1 MTKKTKGLFLI
12 GGLLILVGL
21 TISLIVLINNKFDF
35 SKFDNSSY
43 ISNTHELNDS
53 FSDIVINS
61 DTADIEFIYS
71 LDGLNKVECFESEK
85 EIHSVTVSNNK
96 LEINVTN
103 NRKWYDYIGFN
114 FKTPKIKIYLNQFL
128 YNSLVI
134 TEDTGNINIPDEFNF
149 TSININASTGNVT
162 CFADALELTKIDLST
177 GNVLL
182 NHVQSKNIEI
192 NTSTGNINLNNI
204 KATNIKL
211 NTSTGENSL
220 TDITTTNLESDG
232 STGDIILN
240 NVIGSKFIIERSTGD
255 ILFNASDASEMYLE
269 TDTGDVTG
277 TLLSNK
283 IFMYDTDT
291 GDVSLPSVM
300 SGGKCQIETD
310 TGDIKISIVE

>member
-1 MTKKTKGLFLI
+1 MTKKIKGLFLI

-61 DTADIEFIYS
+61 NTADIEFIYS

-149 TSININASTGNVT
+149 TSINIKASTGNVT
-162 CFADALELTKIDLST
+162 CSADTLELTKIDLST

-192 NTSTGNINLNNI
+192 NTSTGDINLSNIVSSNMTLNLSTGNTILNNI
-204 KATNIKL
+204 
-211 NTSTGENSL
+211 NT
-220 TDITTTNLESDG
+220 DNLVTSA
-232 STGDIILN
+232 STGDIIFN
-240 NVIGSKFIIERSTGD
+240 NVIGIKFMIERSTGD
-255 ILFNASDASEMYLE
+255 VTFNKSDADEIYIK
-269 TDTGDVTG
+269 TDTGDITG

-283 IFMYDTDT
+283 IFKYDSDT
-291 GDVSLPSVM
+291 GDVKLPSVM
-300 SGGKCQIETD
+300 NGGKCQIETD
-310 TGDIKISIVE
+310 TGDIEISIVE

>member
-61 DTADIEFIYS
+61 DTADIEFIFS

-96 LEINVTN
+96 LEINITN

-128 YNSLVI
+128 YNSLI
-134 TEDTGNINIPDEFNF
+134 IKEDTGDINIPDEFNF
-149 TSININASTGNVT
+149 TNIDISVSTGNITCLANGKEMTKINSSTGNV
-162 CFADALELTKIDLST
+162 I
-177 GNVLL
+177 L
-182 NHVQSKNIEI
+182 NHIDCKNIDI
-192 NTSTGNINLNNI
+192 NTSTGDVDLKDIVC
-204 KATNIKL
+204 TSIKL
-211 NTSTGENSL
+211 CSSTGKTTL
-220 TDITTTNLESDG
+220 TNVLTSELISNA

-240 NVIGSKFIIERSTGD
+240 NVIGSKFVIERSTGD
-255 ILFNASDASEMYLE
+255 VKFNKSDALE
-269 TDTGDVTG
+269 IYITTDTGDVEG
-277 TLLSNK
+277 TLLTNK
-283 IFMYDTDT
+283 IFRYDTDT
-291 GDVSLPSVM
+291 GDVILPSEM

-310 TGDIKISIVE
+310 TGDIKISIEK

>member
-61 DTADIEFIYS
+61 NTADIEFIYS

-114 FKTPKIKIYLNQFL
+114 FKTPKIKIYLNKHL
-128 YNSLVI
+128 YNSLI
-134 TEDTGNINIPDEFNF
+134 INEDTGDIIIPDEFNF
-149 TSININASTGNVT
+149 SKINIKASTGNVL
-162 CFADALELTKIDLST
+162 CSADGYVETKISLST
-177 GNVLL
+177 GNLEL
-182 NHVQSKNIEI
+182 NHVESKNIEI
-192 NTSTGNINLNNI
+192 NTSTGDINLSNIVSSNMSLNLSTGKTILNNI
-204 KATNIKL
+204 ITDNL
-211 NTSTGENSL
+211 VTSA
-220 TDITTTNLESDG
+220 
-232 STGDIILN
+232 STGDIIFN
-240 NVIGSKFIIERSTGD
+240 NVIGIKFMIERSTGD
-255 ILFNASDASEMYLE
+255 VTFNKSDADEIYIK
-269 TDTGDVTG
+269 TDTGDITG

-283 IFMYDTDT
+283 NFMYDSDT
-291 GDVSLPSVM
+291 GDVKLPSVM

-310 TGDIKISIVE
+310 TGDIEISIVE

>member
-61 DTADIEFIYS
+61 NTADIEFIYS
-71 LDGLNKVECFESEK
+71 LDELNKVECFESEK

-149 TSININASTGNVT
+149 TSINIKASTGNVT
-162 CFADALELTKIDLST
+162 CFADSLELTKIDLST

-192 NTSTGNINLNNI
+192 NTSTGDIHLSNIVSSNMTLNLSTGNTILNNI
-204 KATNIKL
+204 
-211 NTSTGENSL
+211 NT
-220 TDITTTNLESDG
+220 DNLVTSA
-232 STGDIILN
+232 STGDIIFN
-240 NVIGSKFIIERSTGD
+240 NVIGIKFMIERSTGD
-255 ILFNASDASEMYLE
+255 VTFNKSDADEIYIK
-269 TDTGDVTG
+269 TDTGDITG
-277 TLLSNK
+277 TLLTNK
-283 IFMYDTDT
+283 IFKYDSDT
-291 GDVSLPSVM
+291 GDVKLPSVM

-310 TGDIKISIVE
+310 TGDIKISVVE